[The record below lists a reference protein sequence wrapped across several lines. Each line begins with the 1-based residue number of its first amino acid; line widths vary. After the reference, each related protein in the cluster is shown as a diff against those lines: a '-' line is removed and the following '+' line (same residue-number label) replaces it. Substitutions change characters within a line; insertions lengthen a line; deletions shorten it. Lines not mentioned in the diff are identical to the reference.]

1 MEKESDVMK
10 KIKNR
15 SALALAAVLVLA
27 AVFSA
32 GCGKKQDT
40 LPSDSQSGQE
50 SSGKTEEGGVS
61 YADSLEVMKLIWDEI
76 DEEDKF
82 PSYGGSDLEN
92 PVMNAP
98 GGFDVSDTDA
108 LTATL
113 IVPKSLHD
121 SIDDAASL
129 INMMNA
135 NNFTGAAIRVKGTE
149 PSAAAEEIKKSVTG
163 NQFMCGFPEKI
174 VVITAGDY
182 VIYAFG
188 LENTVNGFKE
198 AAQKKLEG
206 AKIVCEQRME

>member
-1 MEKESDVMK
+1 MK

-15 SALALAAVLVLA
+15 SALALAAVFAFA
-27 AVFSA
+27 AVLSA

-40 LPSDSQSGQE
+40 PPSDSQSVQE
-50 SSGKTEEGGVS
+50 SSSKTGEDNVS
-61 YADSLEVMKLIWDEI
+61 YADSLEVMKLIWDGF
-76 DEEDKF
+76 DEDGKF

-92 PVMNAP
+92 PVMDAP
-98 GGFDVSDTDA
+98 GSFDVSDTDA

-113 IVPKSLHD
+113 IVPQSLHD

-163 NQFMCGFPEKI
+163 NQFMCGFPEKL

-182 VIYAFG
+182 VVYAFG
-188 LENTVNGFKE
+188 LEDTVNGFKE

-206 AKIVCEQRME
+206 AKVVCEQRME

>member
-1 MEKESDVMK
+1 MK